1 MASKRS
7 LVQVGGTVTEVALTD
22 LLTYGMQANLSYEI
36 DATSAI
42 TSKTVTMRRTY
53 ITGSAGLSLAIV
65 LPAASANNDGMI
77 MTIMV
82 TNGRLTTTWS
92 SSGASVA
99 GLPALNSNAAV
110 SVQYIHSALRW
121 FVC

>member
-1 MASKRS
+1 MASRRA
-7 LVQVGGTVTEVALTD
+7 LIQVGGTATEVALTD
-22 LLTYGMQANLSYEI
+22 LLTWGMEANLSYEI
-36 DATSAI
+36 DAANGI
-42 TSKTVTMRRTY
+42 TTKTITKRRTY
-53 ITGSAGLSLAIV
+53 ITGSAGLSLAV
-65 LPAASANNDGMI
+65 TLPAASANNDGLI